1 MSAELSGSTRQILS
15 GPRRRHK
22 KIALAIGIVVS
33 SVILASLLV
42 NHLGAIQRVG
52 EHIAWRWVLL
62 AGVCAMAGYGMV
74 GLALAEVL
82 SLLGY
87 TLSFPEVIGIGL
99 VSTTANYFVSTAGV
113 SGFALKAH
121 LLRKRQV
128 PYGITVTA
136 SVLTSAI
143 LYIVLAVIIG
153 QGLVYLVMHLQGT
166 RIAIMESALGL
177 LILLGI
183 TLPLLVFFFN
193 HRVRNRVTRR
203 LFHWLNRGAFFF
215 SKSEIPREDFEEFED
230 QLAAGLESVRTGR
243 GRLTKT
249 IAFTALD
256 WALCMTTLYF
266 AFRAVGLSLSV
277 GHLSAGFTAG
287 MAATLIPFL
296 PGGLGVVEGSMAAIF
311 SSLGVDYE
319 KALVAVLLY
328 RLVYYAVPGLISVF
342 VLWGLK
348 MSEPGLIEETV
359 RETLPEELRRQ
370 ARELERR
377 RKTGR
382 PVPKDLE

>member
-1 MSAELSGSTRQILS
+1 MNPELSGTTRQILS
-15 GPRRRHK
+15 GPRRRNK
-22 KIALAIGIVVS
+22 RIALALGLLVS
-33 SVILASLLV
+33 SAILAFLV
-42 NHLGAIQRVG
+42 ANHLGAIQRVG
-52 EHIAWRWVLL
+52 DHIRWRWVLISGL
-62 AGVCAMAGYGMV
+62 CAMGSYVMV

-82 SLLGY
+82 GLLGHP
-87 TLSFPEVIGIGL
+87 LPLPEVIGIGL
-99 VSTTANYFVSTAGV
+99 VSTTTNYFISTAGV

-121 LLRKRQV
+121 LLRKRHV
-128 PYGITVTA
+128 PYGVTVTA

-153 QGLVYLVMHLQGT
+153 QGLTYLVMHLQGT

-177 LILLGI
+177 LILIGV

-193 HRVRNRVTRR
+193 HRVRGKITRR
-203 LFHWLNRGAFFF
+203 VFHWLNRGAFFF
-215 SKSEIPREDFEEFED
+215 SKSEIPREDFEEFES
-230 QLAAGLESVRTGR
+230 QLRAGLESVRTAKGQ
-243 GRLTKT
+243 LTKT
-249 IAFTALD
+249 IAYTALD
-256 WALCMTTLYF
+256 WSLCMTTLYF
-266 AFRAVGLSLSV
+266 AFRAVGLTLSV

-311 SSLGVDYE
+311 ASLGLDYE

-328 RLVYYAVPGLISVF
+328 RLVYYVVPGVLSVF

-348 MSEPGLIEETV
+348 VSEPGLIEETV

-370 ARELERR
+370 ALELERR

-382 PVPKDLE
+382 PRAKDLE